1 MSPSR
6 LAPTTCL
13 LKLLSRVSPSGHRC
27 WRAHEMPPPSSTA
40 ADRMADSTMPIVRSS
55 SRRFGCSPA
64 AHVFVKRL
72 ARTAET
78 TCASISAGSTYSA
91 GSSGSSPRFD
101 HGELPGSS
109 MMFTRFRAH
118 VACLALIPALV
129 LPAVMVSGQTP
140 ARDRQASGKG
150 FIWKF
155 EREGR
160 TGWLVGSLHLLSADF
175 YPLPESMNQAFAG
188 AETLVEEI
196 DMDEASNPAF
206 AAMVL
211 SKAMFPTGT
220 TLSTS
225 LSPATYKILAAWLS
239 KNGLAVEA
247 FQQMKPWMV
256 SLTLQT
262 LALQRIGFDPAF
274 GIDKHF
280 ADNAQKSKKQF
291 LALETA
297 AEQIDFLDRLS
308 PRTQDLMLRESL
320 ESADA
325 ELAEIKA
332 IASAWKV
339 GDVAAVEK
347 LALSSLKDSP
357 EVYQSLL
364 VDRNRRW
371 VPKIE
376 TCTQTSRCF
385 VVVGAAHL
393 VGADGLIALL
403 KQKGYTVEQQ

>member
-1 MSPSR
+1 
-6 LAPTTCL
+6 
-13 LKLLSRVSPSGHRC
+13 
-27 WRAHEMPPPSSTA
+27 
-40 ADRMADSTMPIVRSS
+40 
-55 SRRFGCSPA
+55 
-64 AHVFVKRL
+64 
-72 ARTAET
+72 
-78 TCASISAGSTYSA
+78 
-91 GSSGSSPRFD
+91 
-101 HGELPGSS
+101 
-109 MMFTRFRAH
+109 MMFTGLRAH
-118 VACLALIPALV
+118 ATCLALIAALM
-129 LPAVMVSGQTP
+129 LPATMVSGQAP
-140 ARDRQASGKG
+140 ARDRQGTGKG

-155 EREGR
+155 ERDGR
-160 TGWLVGSLHLLSADF
+160 IGWLVGSLHLLSADF
-175 YPLPESMNQAFAG
+175 YPLPASMNQAFAS
-188 AETLVEEI
+188 ADMLVEEI
-196 DMDEASNPAF
+196 DMEEASNPAF
-206 AAMVL
+206 AMMVL
-211 SKAMFPTGT
+211 SKAMYPAGT
-220 TLSTS
+220 TLSTD
-225 LSPATYKILAAWLS
+225 LSPATYKVLTAWLS

-308 PRTQDLMLRESL
+308 KRTQDLMLRESL
-320 ESADA
+320 ESADT
-325 ELAEIKA
+325 ELTEIKA
-332 IASAWKV
+332 IASAWRV

-347 LALSSLKDSP
+347 LALSSLQDAP

-376 TCTQTSRCF
+376 TCTQTRRCF

-393 VGADGLIALL
+393 VGPDGLIALL
-403 KQKGYTVEQQ
+403 KQKGYAVEQQ